1 MVDDREPDS
10 DKPAPAQS
18 DPPPPPFDPDEDL
31 ISYIEKGR
39 DSSRDAK

>member
-1 MVDDREPDS
+1 MTDDPKPDS
-10 DKPAPAQS
+10 DKPAPVQS
-18 DPPPPPFDPDEDL
+18 DPPPPFDPDEDL